1 MPTVIRCKRGGRT
14 HNPYYRIV
22 VMDSR
27 SRPKGPEIDT
37 LGVYHP
43 CARPEPLSQVDAC
56 KALDWLNKG
65 ARMSDTARSV
75 LSKLGVLKHFHDGTR
90 PEEELATLKAAAVV
104 DKGYNAPP
112 PPKEKPAPPKPEA
125 PEAAAEEAPEA
136 AVEEAPAATEEE
148 AQAAETN
155 DSAPEAAAPEEEKS
169 E

>member
-27 SRPKGPEIDT
+27 ARAKGPEIDI

-43 CARPEPLSQVDAC
+43 CARPEPLSQVDTR
-56 KALDWLNKG
+56 KALDWLKKG

-112 PPKEKPAPPKPEA
+112 PPKEKPAPAKAEA
-125 PEAAAEEAPEA
+125 PELEQEAEAPAEEAPVA
-136 AVEEAPAATEEE
+136 DAATEEE
-148 AQAAETN
+148 T
-155 DSAPEAAAPEEEKS
+155 S